1 MGKSTPSAPAA
12 PDPAAVAAAQ
22 GAANKDAA
30 IAGATIN
37 MVNQSTPYG
46 NLTYRNLSDFNNAAY
61 LAANPDVA
69 AAVKAGQYG
78 SGYEHYD
85 KYGRK
90 EISTGQRGALDFEY
104 QDMVNGVP
112 RYEAVVT
119 LSPEQQT
126 LLNQQIQGQT
136 SLNQLGLDQ
145 LSRIQQAVSQ
155 PFSYDGMPA
164 LTQSIGQNLP
174 ALQSSVG
181 GAGIPGVQS
190 SLDFSGLNPVQT
202 GFDRGGNVQST
213 LDFSGAPQMMNSGAL
228 DAERAR
234 IEGALFQRLNPQ
246 LEQDRAAL
254 EQRLANQGITMGSAA
269 YNAAMDD
276 YNRGINDL
284 RLGIVGA
291 GGDELSRMYNM
302 SLAGR
307 QQGVAELLNQGQF
320 ANQAQQQAFGQNQTL
335 ADFANQ
341 ARAQQAAE
349 LEAQGTFA
357 NTAQQQAY
365 AQALSDANLSNAAR
379 AQALNEQQAIG
390 QYGNT
395 ARQQAIQEQAYAR
408 DRPLAELSAF
418 MSGGQPQLPQFA
430 NTPMS
435 QVQAA
440 DITGPT
446 YASYQG
452 QMNAYNQQMAQR
464 NATMGALAGLGGAA
478 LGGWAMNG
486 FSNPFSSG
494 FSGYGNP
501 TLIGRG

>member
-1 MGKSTPSAPAA
+1 MGKSAPSQPAP

-30 IAGATIN
+30 VAGATIN

-85 KYGRK
+85 KFGRK
-90 EISTGQRGALDFEY
+90 EISTGQRGPLDFEY

-155 PFSYDGMPA
+155 PFTYDNMPGF
-164 LTQSIGQNLP
+164 TGSIGSNLP
-174 ALQSSVG
+174 AMQSSLGNVP
-181 GAGIPGVQS
+181 GIQS
-190 SLDFSGLNPVQT
+190 SLDFSGLNPMQT
-202 GFDRGGNVQST
+202 SFNTGGNVQSS

-228 DAERAR
+228 DAERSR
-234 IEGALFQRLNPQ
+234 IENALFQRLNPQ
-246 LEQDRAAL
+246 LEQDRSAL

-269 YNAAMDD
+269 YNSAMDD
-276 YNRGINDL
+276 YNRGVNDL

-291 GGDELSRMYNM
+291 GGDELSRMYGM

-307 QQGVAELLNQGQF
+307 QQGVQELLNQGQF
-320 ANQAQQQAFGQNQTL
+320 ANQAQQQMFGQNQAL

-341 ARAQQAAE
+341 ARGQQAAE
-349 LEAQGTFA
+349 LEAQGQFG

-365 AQALSDANLSNAAR
+365 AQALSNANLSNAAR
-379 AQALNEQQAIG
+379 AQALNEQLTAG
-390 QYGNT
+390 QFGNT

-430 NTPMS
+430 NTPQS
-435 QVQAA
+435 QVQPA

-446 YASYQG
+446 YANYQG
-452 QMNAYNQQMAQR
+452 QLNAYNQQMAQR

-478 LGGWAMNG
+478 LGGWAMGG
-486 FSNPFSSG
+486 FTNPFGGG
-494 FSGYGNP
+494 FQGYG
-501 TLIGRG
+501 TTGLMGRG

>member
-1 MGKSTPSAPAA
+1 MGKSSPSPPPA
-12 PDPAAVAAAQ
+12 PDPGAVAAAQ

-30 IAGATIN
+30 VAAATIN

-69 AAVKAGQYG
+69 AAVKSGQFG

-119 LSPEQQT
+119 LSPEQQQ
-126 LLNQQIQGQT
+126 LLQQQTQGQT
-136 SLNQLGLDQ
+136 ALNQLGLDQ
-145 LSRIQQAVSQ
+145 LSRISDSVAQ
-155 PFSYDGMPA
+155 PFAYDGMPA
-164 LTQSIGQNLP
+164 FTGAVGQNLP
-174 ALQSSVG
+174 GLVASTGNVG
-181 GAGIPGVQS
+181 NIQS
-190 SLDFSGLNPVQT
+190 SLDFSGSPALQST
-202 GFDRGGNVQST
+202 FGAGGNIQSS
-213 LDFSGAPQMMNSGAL
+213 LDFSGAPQLMNTAAL

-234 IEGALFQRLNPQ
+234 IEGALFDRINPQ
-246 LEQDRAAL
+246 LAQDRAAL
-254 EQRLANQGITMGSAA
+254 ETRLANQGITMGSAA
-269 YNAAMDD
+269 YNTALDEL
-276 YNRGINDL
+276 NRKENDL

-291 GGDELSRMYNM
+291 GGDELARLYGM
-302 SLAGR
+302 SLSGR
-307 QQGVAELLNQGQF
+307 QQGVGEILNQGQF
-320 ANQAQQQAFGQNQTL
+320 ANAAQQQQFAQNQAL

-341 ARAQQAAE
+341 ARAQSTAE
-349 LEAQGTFA
+349 AEAMGQFG

-365 AQALSDANLSNAAR
+365 AQAISNANLSNAAR
-379 AQALNEQQAIG
+379 AQALNEQISTG
-390 QYGNT
+390 QFGNA

-418 MSGGQPQLPQFA
+418 MSGGQPQMPQFGQ
-430 NTPMS
+430 TPVT

-440 DITGPT
+440 DVTGPT
-446 YASYQG
+446 MMAYQG
-452 QMNAYNQQMAQR
+452 ALNNYNAQLQSR
-464 NATMGALAGLGGAA
+464 NAQMGALAGLGGAA
-478 LGGWAMNG
+478 LGGWAMGG

-494 FSGYGNP
+494 TLDLGQNLARYG
-501 TLIGRG
+501 R